1 VRRLVAPP
9 VRAQHR
15 DQPRLG
21 AVLRSVYEL
30 DDLSTARKSPGVT
43 NRTPS

>member
-1 VRRLVAPP
+1 MAPP
-9 VRAQHR
+9 VRAQHS
-15 DQPRLG
+15 DHPRIG
-21 AVLRSVYEL
+21 AVLRTVYEL